1 MARQIPVT
9 DTMICLMTPAYLK
22 KLESKTNSGNWIGTE
37 ARTAYRA
44 GVKLVPVNVD
54 EFNPRG
60 LQKEEKAQLEFQME
74 TTRQRSA

>member
-1 MARQIPVT
+1 
-9 DTMICLMTPAYLK
+9 MTPAYLK

-37 ARTAYRA
+37 VRTAYRA

-60 LQKEEKAQLEFQME
+60 LQKEEKDLLVGLGTYVFLKHTKKTE
-74 TTRQRSA
+74 T